1 MFPRCISVCW
11 EQKDSVVDDPVVPVV
26 VVLAIDPSAS
36 CINISLA

>member
-1 MFPRCISVCW
+1 MFPRCISVSW
-11 EQKDSVVDDPVVPVV
+11 EQKDSVVADPVVPVA